1 LELEIKKKNMLKS
14 NTYEYVEITDFAAE
28 GKCIF
33 KSDDGVIF
41 VEGNVAPGDIV
52 DLQVVRTKKKLK
64 EAIVTKI
71 HSSSALRT
79 TPYCE
84 HHGVCGGCKW
94 QHIGYEHQLRF
105 KRQQV
110 VDHFERIGKIRNVEI
125 NEIIAAPKTEYYRN
139 KLEFTFSN
147 WRWLTKEQMD
157 SGEKYAKTAL
167 GFHVPKRFDKIFT
180 VDQCHL
186 QPSPSNEI
194 RNSLHRFGEESGFPY
209 YDVRFNVGTL
219 RNLIVRTANSGD
231 VMVIVQFGEQNDEA
245 IAKTMEYLQKN
256 HPEITSLN
264 YIVNLKGNDSYQDQ
278 EVINYA
284 GEKVIRETMEDL
296 TFLVGPKSFY
306 QTNSEQ
312 AYQLFNVARD
322 YAGLTGNESVYDLY
336 TGTGTIA
343 NFVARRAKKVVG
355 VEYVEA
361 AVQDARRNSELNGI
375 TNTSFFAGDMRAI
388 MNESFLREHGRP
400 DVIITDPPRAGMDVP
415 VIETILKA
423 APDRIVYVSCN
434 TATQAR
440 DLAFMSEDYAV
451 TKVQP
456 VDMFPNT
463 HHVENV
469 ALLVRR

>member
-1 LELEIKKKNMLKS
+1 MLK
-14 NTYEYVEITDFAAE
+14 NNKYEYVEITDFAAE

-33 KSDDGVIF
+33 KSEDGVVF

-52 DLQVVRTKKKLK
+52 DLQIVKTKKKLK
-64 EAIVTKI
+64 EAIVTKV
-71 HSSSALRT
+71 HSLSKLRT
-79 TPYCE
+79 EPYCL
-84 HHGVCGGCKW
+84 HHTVCGGCKW
-94 QHIGYEHQLRF
+94 QHISYEHQLRF

-110 VDHFERIGKIRNVEI
+110 VDHFERIGKIKNVEI
-125 NEIIAAPKTEYYRN
+125 NPIVAAPRTEYYRN

-157 SGEKYAKTAL
+157 SGQQFSKNAL

-180 VDQCHL
+180 VDHCHL
-186 QPSPSNEI
+186 QPDPSNTI
-194 RNSLHRFGEESGFPY
+194 RNSLHHFGELKGIPY
-209 YDVRFNVGTL
+209 YDVRFNVGLL
-219 RNLIVRTANSGD
+219 RNVVVRTANSGD
-231 VMVIVQFGEQNDEA
+231 VMVIVQFGQQNDDA
-245 IAKTMEYLQKN
+245 IAEVMEYMKLT

-278 EVINYA
+278 EVINYS
-284 GEKVIRETMEDL
+284 GENFIRETMEDL

-312 AYQLFNVARD
+312 AYQLFSVARD

-343 NFVARRAKKVVG
+343 NFVARQARKVVG

-375 TNTSFFAGDMRAI
+375 TNTSFFAGDMKNI
-388 MNESFLREHGRP
+388 VNENFLAKHGRP

-415 VIETILKA
+415 VIQTILKA

-440 DLAFMSEDYAV
+440 DLALMSDDYEV
-451 TKVQP
+451 TRVQP

-469 ALLVRR
+469 ALLVRK

>member
-1 LELEIKKKNMLKS
+1 MSKS
-14 NTYEYVEITDFAAE
+14 NKYEYVEITDFAAE
-28 GKCIF
+28 GKCIY
-33 KSDDGVIF
+33 KSEEGVIF

-52 DLQVVRTKKKLK
+52 DLQVLKTKKKLK

-71 HSSSALRT
+71 HSKSSLRT
-79 TPYCE
+79 EPYCL
-84 HHGVCGGCKW
+84 HHPVCGGCRW
-94 QHIGYEHQLRF
+94 QHIAYEHQLRF

-110 VDHFERIGKIRNVEI
+110 VDHFERIGKIKNVAI

-157 SGEKYAKTAL
+157 SGAEFSKNAL

-180 VDQCHL
+180 VDHCHL
-186 QPSPSNEI
+186 QHDPSNTI
-194 RNSLHRFGEESGFPY
+194 RNSLHHFGELKGIPY
-209 YDVRFNVGTL
+209 YDVRFNRGML
-219 RNLIVRTANSGD
+219 RNVIIRTANTGD
-231 VMVIVQFGEQNDEA
+231 VMVIVQFGDNNMEQVEEVMQYLH
-245 IAKTMEYLQKN
+245 KT
-256 HPEITSLN
+256 HTEITSLN
-264 YIVNLKGNDSYQDQ
+264 YIINLKGNDSYQDQ

-284 GEKVIRETMEDL
+284 GETFIRETMEDL
-296 TFLVGPKSFY
+296 TFLVGAKSFY

-312 AYQLFNVARD
+312 AFQLFSVARE
-322 YAGLTGNESVYDLY
+322 YAQLTGNEFVYDLY

-343 NFVARRAKKVVG
+343 NFVARRSRKVVG

-375 TNTSFFAGDMRAI
+375 TNTEFFAGDMRAL
-388 MNESFLREHGRP
+388 MNEQFLQKHGRP

-415 VIETILKA
+415 VVETILKA
-423 APDRIVYVSCN
+423 EPNRIVYVSCN

-440 DLAFMSEDYAV
+440 DLALMSENYEV

-469 ALLVRR
+469 ALLVRKE

>member
-1 LELEIKKKNMLKS
+1 MSKNNK
-14 NTYEYVEITDFAAE
+14 YEHVEITDFAAE

-33 KSDDGVIF
+33 KSEDGVIF

-52 DLQVVRTKKKLK
+52 DLEVVRTKKKLK
-64 EAIVTKI
+64 EAIVTKV
-71 HSSSALRT
+71 HSKSSLRT
-79 TPYCE
+79 DPYCL
-84 HHGVCGGCKW
+84 HHLVCGGCKW

-110 VDHFERIGKIRNVEI
+110 VDHFERIGHIKNVTI
-125 NEIIAAPKTEYYRN
+125 NEIKAAPSTEYYRN

-147 WRWLTKEQMD
+147 WRWLTKDEMN
-157 SGEKYAKTAL
+157 SGEQFTKNAL

-180 VDQCHL
+180 VNHCHL
-186 QPSPSNEI
+186 QPDPSNTI
-194 RNSLHRFGEESGFPY
+194 RNSLHHFGELHGIPY

-219 RNLIVRTANSGD
+219 RNVIIRTANSGD
-231 VMVIVQFGEQNDEA
+231 IMVIVQFGAQDDEA
-245 IAKTMEYLQKN
+245 IEKVMEYMLKT

-278 EVINYA
+278 EVIHYA
-284 GEKVIRETMEDL
+284 GEKTIRETMEDL

-306 QTNSEQ
+306 QTNSAQ
-312 AYQLFNVARD
+312 AYTLFDITRE
-322 YAGLTGNESVYDLY
+322 YAELTGNESVYDLY

-361 AVQDARRNSELNGI
+361 AVADARINSQINGI
-375 TNTSFFAGDMRAI
+375 TNTSFYAGDMRHI
-388 MNESFLREHGRP
+388 MNESFLKKHGRP
-400 DVIITDPPRAGMDVP
+400 DVIITDPPRAGMDQP
-415 VIETILKA
+415 VVETILKA

-440 DLAFMSEDYAV
+440 DLALMANDYAV
-451 TKVQP
+451 VKVQP

-463 HHVENV
+463 HHVENI
-469 ALLVRR
+469 ALLEKRS

>member
-1 LELEIKKKNMLKS
+1 MSKG
-14 NTYEYVEITDFAAE
+14 TRYEYVEITDFAAE

-33 KSDDGVIF
+33 KSDDGVVF

-64 EAIVTKI
+64 EAVVTRI
-71 HSSSALRT
+71 HKLSEKRSE
-79 TPYCE
+79 PYCT
-84 HHGVCGGCKW
+84 HFGVCGGCKW
-94 QHIGYEHQLRF
+94 QHIGYEHQLGF

-110 VDHFERIGKIRNVEI
+110 VDHFERIGKIKNVEI
-125 NEIIAAPKTEYYRN
+125 NPILAASPTEYYRN

-147 WRWLTKEQMD
+147 WRWLTREQMELKD
-157 SGEKYAKTAL
+157 QFSKNAL
-167 GFHVPKRFDKIFT
+167 GFHVPKHFDKIFT
-180 VDQCHL
+180 VDHCHL
-186 QPSPSNEI
+186 QPDPSNAI
-194 RNSLHRFGEESGFPY
+194 RNSLHLFGEASGIPY
-209 YDVRFNVGTL
+209 YDVRFNKGVL
-219 RNLIVRTANSGD
+219 RNLVIRTANSGD
-231 VMVIVQFGEQNDEA
+231 IMVIVQFGEQDDEA
-245 IAKTMEYLQKN
+245 IEKVMNFLLET

-278 EVINYA
+278 EVVHFA
-284 GEKVIRETMEDL
+284 GDKTIRETMEDL

-306 QTNSEQ
+306 QTNSAQ
-312 AYQLFNVARD
+312 AYNLFKITRE

-343 NFVARRAKKVVG
+343 NFVARNAKKVVG

-361 AVQDARRNSELNGI
+361 AVEDARINSALNGI
-375 TNTSFFAGDMRAI
+375 TNTSFFAGDMRRI
-388 MNESFLREHGRP
+388 MNEDFLRKHGRP

-423 APDRIVYVSCN
+423 SPDRIVYVSCN
-434 TATQAR
+434 SATQAR
-440 DLAFMSEDYAV
+440 DLALMSEQYEV
-451 TKVQP
+451 TKAQP
-456 VDMFPNT
+456 VDMFPHT

>member
-1 LELEIKKKNMLKS
+1 MLK
-14 NTYEYVEITDFAAE
+14 NNKYEYVEITDFAAE

-33 KSDDGVIF
+33 KSEDGVIF

-52 DLQVVRTKKKLK
+52 DLQVVKTKKKLK
-64 EAIVTKI
+64 EAIVTKT
-71 HSSSALRT
+71 HKLSSLRT
-79 TPYCE
+79 DPYCL
-84 HHGVCGGCKW
+84 HHTVCGGCKW
-94 QHIGYEHQLRF
+94 QHIDYQHQLKF

-110 VDHFERIGKIRNVEI
+110 IDHFERIGKIRNVEI
-125 NEIIAAPKTEYYRN
+125 SQILAAPKTEYYRN

-157 SGEKYAKTAL
+157 SGQQFSKNAL

-180 VDQCHL
+180 VDHCHL
-186 QPSPSNEI
+186 QPDPSNTI
-194 RNSLHRFGEESGFPY
+194 RNSLHHFADLKSVPY
-209 YDVRFNVGTL
+209 YDVRFNVGIM
-219 RNLIVRTANSGD
+219 RNLVVRTANTGD
-231 VMVIVQFGEQNDEA
+231 VMVIVQFGADNQEA
-245 IAKTMEYLQKN
+245 IAEVMEYMHKT

-264 YIVNLKGNDSYQDQ
+264 YIINLKGNDSYQDQ
-278 EVINYA
+278 NVIHYA
-284 GEKVIRETMEDL
+284 GEDFIRETMEDL

-306 QTNSEQ
+306 QTNSDQ
-312 AYQLFNVARD
+312 AYQLFSVARE

-375 TNTSFFAGDMRAI
+375 TNTSFFAGDMRGI
-388 MNESFLREHGRP
+388 MNENFLNTHGRP
-400 DVIITDPPRAGMDVP
+400 DVIITDPPRAGMDQP
-415 VIETILKA
+415 VVETILKA

-440 DLAFMSEDYAV
+440 DIALMSEDYEV

-469 ALLVRR
+469 ALLVRRHPEIS

>member
-1 LELEIKKKNMLKS
+1 MLKN

-33 KSDDGVIF
+33 KSEDGVVF

-52 DLQVVRTKKKLK
+52 DLQVVKTKKKLK
-64 EAIVTKI
+64 EAIVTKV
-71 HSSSALRT
+71 HSLSKLRT
-79 TPYCE
+79 DPYCI
-84 HHGVCGGCKW
+84 HHTVCGGCKW
-94 QHIGYEHQLRF
+94 QHIGYEHQLQF

-110 VDHFERIGKIRNVEI
+110 VDHFERIGKIKNVDI
-125 NEIIAAPKTEYYRN
+125 NQIIAAPRTEYYRN

-157 SGEKYAKTAL
+157 SGQQFSKNAL

-180 VDQCHL
+180 VDHCHL
-186 QPSPSNEI
+186 QSDPSNTI
-194 RNSLHRFGEESGFPY
+194 RNSLHHFGDLKGIPY
-209 YDVRFNVGTL
+209 YDVRFNVGVL
-219 RNLIVRTANSGD
+219 RNLVVRTANSGD
-231 VMVIVQFGEQNDEA
+231 VMVIVQFGAQNDDA
-245 IAKTMEYLQKN
+245 IAEVMEYMQHT

-278 EVINYA
+278 EVIHYS
-284 GEKVIRETMEDL
+284 GEPFIRETMEDL

-312 AYQLFNVARD
+312 AYQLFSVTRE

-375 TNTSFFAGDMRAI
+375 KNTSFFAGDMKNI
-388 MNESFLREHGRP
+388 VNESFLATHGRP

-415 VIETILKA
+415 VVQTILKA

-440 DLAFMSEDYAV
+440 DLALMSEDYEV
-451 TKVQP
+451 TRVQP

-463 HHVENV
+463 HHVENI
-469 ALLVRR
+469 ALLVRK

>member
-1 LELEIKKKNMLKS
+1 MLK
-14 NTYEYVEITDFAAE
+14 NNKYEYVEITDFAAE

-33 KSDDGVIF
+33 KSEDGVVF

-52 DLQVVRTKKKLK
+52 DLQIVKTKKKLK
-64 EAIVTKI
+64 EAIVTKV
-71 HSSSALRT
+71 HSLSKLRT
-79 TPYCE
+79 EPYCL
-84 HHGVCGGCKW
+84 HHTVCGGCKW
-94 QHIGYEHQLRF
+94 QHISYEHQLRF

-110 VDHFERIGKIRNVEI
+110 VDHFERIGKIKNVEI
-125 NEIIAAPKTEYYRN
+125 NPIVAAPRTEYYRN

-157 SGEKYAKTAL
+157 SGQQFSKNAL

-180 VDQCHL
+180 VDHCHL
-186 QPSPSNEI
+186 QSDPSNTI
-194 RNSLHRFGEESGFPY
+194 RNSLHHFGELKGIPY
-209 YDVRFNVGTL
+209 YDVRFNVGVL
-219 RNLIVRTANSGD
+219 RNVVVRTANSGD
-231 VMVIVQFGEQNDEA
+231 VMVIVQFGQQNDEA
-245 IAKTMEYLQKN
+245 IAEVMEYMKLT

-278 EVINYA
+278 EVINYS
-284 GEKVIRETMEDL
+284 GENFIRETMEDL

-312 AYQLFNVARD
+312 AYQLFSVARD

-343 NFVARRAKKVVG
+343 NFVARQARKVVG

-375 TNTSFFAGDMRAI
+375 TNTSFFAGDMKNI
-388 MNESFLREHGRP
+388 VNENFLAKHGRP

-415 VIETILKA
+415 VVQTILKA

-440 DLAFMSEDYAV
+440 DLALMSDDYEV
-451 TKVQP
+451 TRVQP

-469 ALLVRR
+469 ALLVRK

>member
-1 LELEIKKKNMLKS
+1 MLK
-14 NTYEYVEITDFAAE
+14 NNQYEYVEITDFAAE

-33 KSDDGVIF
+33 KSEDGVIF

-52 DLQVVRTKKKLK
+52 DLQVVKTKKKLK

-71 HSSSALRT
+71 HKKSDLRT
-79 TPYCE
+79 EPYCL
-84 HHGVCGGCKW
+84 HHDVCGGCKW
-94 QHIGYEHQLRF
+94 QHIAYEHQLHF
-105 KRQQV
+105 KREQV
-110 VDHFERIGKIRNVEI
+110 IDHFERIGKIRNVAVNQI
-125 NEIIAAPKTEYYRN
+125 LAAPKTEYYRN

-157 SGEKYAKTAL
+157 SGQEYSKHAL

-180 VDQCHL
+180 VNHCHL
-186 QPSPSNEI
+186 QPDPSNTI
-194 RNSLHRFGEESGFPY
+194 RNSLHHFGELHKIPY
-209 YDVRFNVGTL
+209 YDVRFNKGVL
-219 RNLIVRTANSGD
+219 RNLVVRTANSGD
-231 VMVIVQFGEQNDEA
+231 VMVIVQFGEQHDEA
-245 IAKTMEYLQKN
+245 IEMVMEYLKKT
-256 HPEITSLN
+256 HTEITSLN

-278 EVINYA
+278 EVIHYS
-284 GEKVIRETMEDL
+284 GENFIRETMEDL

-312 AYQLFNVARD
+312 AYQLFSVTRE

-355 VEYVEA
+355 IEYVEA
-361 AVQDARRNSELNGI
+361 AVEDARRNSEMNGI
-375 TNTSFFAGDMRAI
+375 NNTSFFSGDMRWI
-388 MNESFLREHGRP
+388 MNENFLMQHGKP
-400 DVIITDPPRAGMDVP
+400 DVIITDPPRAGMDLP
-415 VIETILKA
+415 VVETILKA
-423 APDRIVYVSCN
+423 EPQRIVYVSCN

-440 DLAFMSEDYAV
+440 DLALMSEHYEV

-469 ALLVRR
+469 ALLIRKN

>member
-1 LELEIKKKNMLKS
+1 MSKS
-14 NTYEYVEITDFAAE
+14 NKYEYVEITDFAAE

-33 KSDDGVIF
+33 KSEDGVIF
-41 VEGNVAPGDIV
+41 VEGDVAPGDIV
-52 DLQVVRTKKKLK
+52 DLQVVRSKKKLK
-64 EAIVTKI
+64 EAIVTRI
-71 HSSSALRT
+71 HSQSALRT
-79 TPYCE
+79 KPYCQ
-84 HHGVCGGCKW
+84 HFGVCGGCKW
-94 QHIGYEHQLRF
+94 QHISYEHQLRF

-125 NEIIAAPKTEYYRN
+125 NEIIAAPETEYYRN

-147 WRWLTKEQMD
+147 WRWLTKEQLD
-157 SGEKYAKTAL
+157 SGQPFAKTAL

-180 VDQCHL
+180 VEHCHL
-186 QPSPSNEI
+186 QPDPSNAI
-194 RNSLHRFGEESGFPY
+194 RNALHRFSEEKAYPY
-209 YDVRFNVGTL
+209 YDVRFNVGVM
-219 RNLIVRTANSGD
+219 RNVIIRTANSGD
-231 VMVIVQFGEQNDEA
+231 VMVIVQFGAQNDEI
-245 IAKTMEYLQKN
+245 IAEVMEFLRLN

-278 EVINYA
+278 EVIHYA
-284 GEKVIRETMEDL
+284 GEKVVRETMEDL

-312 AYQLFNVARD
+312 AYKLFSVARE
-322 YAGLTGNESVYDLY
+322 YAQLTGNESVYDLY

-343 NFVARRAKKVVG
+343 NFVARNAKKVVG

-361 AVQDARRNSELNGI
+361 AVQDARINSQLNGI
-375 TNTSFFAGDMRAI
+375 TNTAFFAGDMRAI
-388 MNESFLREHGRP
+388 MNENFLHTHGRP

-415 VIETILKA
+415 VIDTILKA
-423 APDRIVYVSCN
+423 APDRVVYVSCN

-440 DLAFMSEDYAV
+440 DLALMSEHYQV
-451 TKVQP
+451 TRVQP

-469 ALLVRR
+469 ALLVRRL

>member
-1 LELEIKKKNMLKS
+1 MLK
-14 NTYEYVEITDFAAE
+14 NNKYEYVEITDFAAE

-33 KSDDGVIF
+33 KSEDGVVF

-52 DLQVVRTKKKLK
+52 DLEIVKTKKKLK
-64 EAIVTKI
+64 EAIVTKV
-71 HSSSALRT
+71 HSLSKLRT
-79 TPYCE
+79 EPYCL
-84 HHGVCGGCKW
+84 HHTVCGGCKW
-94 QHIGYEHQLRF
+94 QHISYEHQLRF

-110 VDHFERIGKIRNVEI
+110 VDHFERIGKIKNVEI
-125 NEIIAAPKTEYYRN
+125 NPIVAAPRTEYYRN

-157 SGEKYAKTAL
+157 SGQQFSKNAL

-180 VDQCHL
+180 VDHCHL
-186 QPSPSNEI
+186 QSDPSNTI
-194 RNSLHRFGEESGFPY
+194 RNSLHHFGELKGIPY
-209 YDVRFNVGTL
+209 YDVRFNVGVL
-219 RNLIVRTANSGD
+219 RNVVVRTANSGD
-231 VMVIVQFGEQNDEA
+231 VMVIVQFGQQNDEA
-245 IAKTMEYLQKN
+245 IAEVMEYMKLT

-278 EVINYA
+278 EVINYS
-284 GEKVIRETMEDL
+284 GENFIRETMEDL

-312 AYQLFNVARD
+312 AYQLFSVARD

-343 NFVARRAKKVVG
+343 NFVARQARKVVG

-375 TNTSFFAGDMRAI
+375 TNTSFFAGDMKNI
-388 MNESFLREHGRP
+388 VNENFLAKHGRP

-415 VIETILKA
+415 VVQTILKA

-440 DLAFMSEDYAV
+440 DLALMSDDYEV
-451 TKVQP
+451 TRVQP

-469 ALLVRR
+469 ALLVRK

>member
-1 LELEIKKKNMLKS
+1 MSKNNK
-14 NTYEYVEITDFAAE
+14 YQHVEITDFAAE

-33 KSDDGVIF
+33 KSEDGVIF

-52 DLQVVRTKKKLK
+52 DLEVVRTKKKLK
-64 EAIVTKI
+64 EAVVTKV
-71 HSSSALRT
+71 HSKSALRT
-79 TPYCE
+79 DPYCL
-84 HHGVCGGCKW
+84 HHLVCGGCKW
-94 QHIGYEHQLRF
+94 QHIAYEHQLRF

-110 VDHFERIGKIRNVEI
+110 VDHFERIGKIKGVTI
-125 NEIIAAPKTEYYRN
+125 NEIVAAPATEYYRN

-157 SGEKYAKTAL
+157 SGEHFTKHAL
-167 GFHVPKRFDKIFT
+167 GFHVPKRFDKVFT
-180 VDQCHL
+180 VDHCHL
-186 QPSPSNEI
+186 QPDPSNTI
-194 RNSLHRFGEESGFPY
+194 RNSLHHFGELHNIPY

-219 RNLIVRTANSGD
+219 RNVIIRTANSGD

-245 IAKTMEYLQKN
+245 IEKVMAYLHKT

-278 EVINYA
+278 EVIHYA
-284 GEKVIRETMEDL
+284 GEKTIRETMEDL

-306 QTNSEQ
+306 QTNSAQ
-312 AYQLFNVARD
+312 AYTLFNVTRE

-343 NFVARRAKKVVG
+343 NFVARGAKKVVG

-361 AVQDARRNSELNGI
+361 AVADARINSEINGI
-375 TNTSFFAGDMRAI
+375 TNTSFYAGDMRRI
-388 MNESFLREHGRP
+388 MNEDFLRTHGRP
-400 DVIITDPPRAGMDVP
+400 DVIITDPPRAGMDQP
-415 VIETILKA
+415 VVETILKA

-440 DLAFMSEDYAV
+440 DLALMSDDYEV

-463 HHVENV
+463 HHVENI
-469 ALLVRR
+469 ALLVKRA

>member
-1 LELEIKKKNMLKS
+1 MLK
-14 NTYEYVEITDFAAE
+14 NNKYEYVEITDFAAE

-33 KSDDGVIF
+33 KSEDGVVF

-52 DLQVVRTKKKLK
+52 DLQIVKTKKKLK
-64 EAIVTKI
+64 EAIVTKV
-71 HSSSALRT
+71 HSLSKLRT
-79 TPYCE
+79 DPYCS
-84 HHGVCGGCKW
+84 HHIVCGGCKW
-94 QHIGYEHQLRF
+94 QHISYEHQLRF

-110 VDHFERIGKIRNVEI
+110 VDHFERIGKIKNVEI
-125 NEIIAAPKTEYYRN
+125 NPIVAAPKTEYYRN

-147 WRWLTKEQMD
+147 WRWLTREQMD
-157 SGEKYAKTAL
+157 SGEQFSKNAL

-180 VDQCHL
+180 VDHCHL
-186 QPSPSNEI
+186 QPDPSNTI
-194 RNSLHRFGEESGFPY
+194 RNSLHHFGELKGIPY
-209 YDVRFNVGTL
+209 YDVRFNVGVL
-219 RNLIVRTANSGD
+219 RNVVVRTANSGD
-231 VMVIVQFGEQNDEA
+231 VMVIVQFGQQNDDA
-245 IAKTMEYLQKN
+245 IAEVMEYMKHT

-278 EVINYA
+278 EVINYS
-284 GEKVIRETMEDL
+284 GENFIRETMEDL

-312 AYQLFNVARD
+312 AYQLFSVARD

-343 NFVARRAKKVVG
+343 NFVARQAKKVVG

-375 TNTSFFAGDMRAI
+375 TNTSFFAGDMKNI
-388 MNESFLREHGRP
+388 VNENFLAKHGRP

-415 VIETILKA
+415 VVETILKA

-440 DLAFMSEDYAV
+440 DLALMSEDYEV
-451 TKVQP
+451 TRVQP

-469 ALLVRR
+469 ALLVRK

>member
-1 LELEIKKKNMLKS
+1 MVKNIK
-14 NTYEYVEITDFAAE
+14 YEYVEITDFAAE

-52 DLQVVRTKKKLK
+52 DLQVVKTKKKLK

-71 HSSSALRT
+71 HSKSPLRT
-79 TPYCE
+79 DPYCL
-84 HHGVCGGCKW
+84 HNVVCGGCKW
-94 QHIGYEHQLRF
+94 QHIAYEHQLKF

-110 VDHFERIGKIRNVEI
+110 VDHFQRIGHIKNVSI
-125 NEIIAAPKTEYYRN
+125 NEILAAPKTEYYRN

-157 SGEKYAKTAL
+157 SGATFTKHAL

-180 VDQCHL
+180 VDHCHL
-186 QPSPSNEI
+186 QPDPSNTI
-194 RNSLHRFGEESGFPY
+194 RNSLHHFGELHNIPY
-209 YDVRFNVGTL
+209 YDVRFNRGTL
-219 RNLIVRTANSGD
+219 RNLVVRTANSGD

-245 IAKTMEYLQKN
+245 IEQVMQYLHKT
-256 HPEITSLN
+256 HSEITSLN

-278 EVINYA
+278 EVIHYA
-284 GEKVIRETMEDL
+284 GDTTIRETMEDL

-312 AYQLFNVARD
+312 AYQLFSVAREF
-322 YAGLTGNESVYDLY
+322 AGLTGNESVYDLY

-361 AVQDARRNSELNGI
+361 AVQDARKNSELNGI
-375 TNTSFFAGDMRAI
+375 TNTAFFAGDMRSI
-388 MNESFLREHGRP
+388 MNESFLQEHGRP
-400 DVIITDPPRAGMDVP
+400 DVIITDPPRAGMDQP
-415 VIETILKA
+415 VVETILKA

-440 DLAFMSEDYAV
+440 DLALMTEDYEV

-469 ALLVRR
+469 ALLVRRPGLRLRSV

>member
-1 LELEIKKKNMLKS
+1 MLK
-14 NTYEYVEITDFAAE
+14 NNKYEYVEITDFAAE

-33 KSDDGVIF
+33 KSEDGVIF

-52 DLQVVRTKKKLK
+52 DLQVVKTKKKLK
-64 EAIVTKI
+64 EAVVTKI
-71 HSSSALRT
+71 HKLSDLRT
-79 TPYCE
+79 EPYCI
-84 HHGVCGGCKW
+84 HHPVCGGCRW
-94 QHIGYEHQLRF
+94 QHIGYQHQLQF

-110 VDHFERIGKIRNVEI
+110 IDHFERIGKIRNVEI
-125 NEIIAAPKTEYYRN
+125 NQILAAPRTEYYRN

-157 SGEKYAKTAL
+157 SGQSFSKNAL

-180 VDQCHL
+180 VDHCHL
-186 QPSPSNEI
+186 QPDPSNTI
-194 RNSLHRFGEESGFPY
+194 RNSLHHFADLKGFPY
-209 YDVRFNVGTL
+209 YDVRFNVGIM
-219 RNLIVRTANSGD
+219 RNLVVRTANTGD
-231 VMVIVQFGEQNDEA
+231 VMVIVQFGADNLEVIQEV
-245 IAKTMEYLQKN
+245 MEYL
-256 HPEITSLN
+256 HHTHTSITSLN
-264 YIVNLKGNDSYQDQ
+264 YIINLKGNDSYQDQ
-278 EVINYA
+278 EVIHYA
-284 GEKVIRETMEDL
+284 GETSIRETMEDL

-312 AYQLFNVARD
+312 AYQLFSVAREF
-322 YAGLTGNESVYDLY
+322 AGLTGNESVYDLY

-343 NFVARRAKKVVG
+343 NFVARRARKVVG

-388 MNESFLREHGRP
+388 MNEGFLGKHGRP
-400 DVIITDPPRAGMDVP
+400 DVIITDPPRAGMDQP
-415 VIETILKA
+415 VVETILKA

-440 DLAFMSEDYAV
+440 DLALMSEDYAV

-469 ALLVRR
+469 ALLVRK

>member
-1 LELEIKKKNMLKS
+1 MLKN

-33 KSDDGVIF
+33 KSEDGVIF

-52 DLQVVRTKKKLK
+52 DLQVVKTKKKLK
-64 EAIVTKI
+64 EAIVTKT
-71 HSSSALRT
+71 HKLSPLRT
-79 TPYCE
+79 DPYCI
-84 HHGVCGGCKW
+84 HHGVCGGCRW
-94 QHIGYEHQLRF
+94 QHIDYQHQLKF

-110 VDHFERIGKIRNVEI
+110 IDHFERIGKIRNVESNQI
-125 NEIIAAPKTEYYRN
+125 VAAPRTEYYRN

-157 SGEKYAKTAL
+157 SGQTFSKNAL

-180 VDQCHL
+180 VDHCHL
-186 QPSPSNEI
+186 QPDPSNTI
-194 RNSLHRFGEESGFPY
+194 RNSLHHFANLKNIPY
-209 YDVRFNVGTL
+209 YDVRFNVGIM
-219 RNLIVRTANSGD
+219 RNLVVRTANTGD
-231 VMVIVQFGEQNDEA
+231 VMVIVQFGANNEEV
-245 IAKTMEYLQKN
+245 IAEVMEYMHKT

-264 YIVNLKGNDSYQDQ
+264 YIINLKGNDSYQDQ
-278 EVINYA
+278 EVIHYS
-284 GEKVIRETMEDL
+284 GETFIRETMEDL

-306 QTNSEQ
+306 QTNSDQ
-312 AYQLFNVARD
+312 AYQLFSVARE

-375 TNTSFFAGDMRAI
+375 TNTSFFAGDMRNI
-388 MNESFLREHGRP
+388 MNESFLETHGRP
-400 DVIITDPPRAGMDVP
+400 DVIITDPPRAGMDQP
-415 VIETILKA
+415 VVETILKA
-423 APDRIVYVSCN
+423 APDRVVYVSCN

-440 DLAFMSEDYAV
+440 DLALMSEDYEV

-469 ALLVRR
+469 ALLVRRYS

>member
-1 LELEIKKKNMLKS
+1 MSKG
-14 NTYEYVEITDFAAE
+14 TRYEYVEITDFAAE

-33 KSDDGVIF
+33 KSEDGVIF
-41 VEGNVAPGDIV
+41 IEGNVAPGDIV
-52 DLQVVRTKKKLK
+52 DLEVVRTKKKLK
-64 EAIVTKI
+64 EAIVTKV
-71 HSSSALRT
+71 HSYSSLRT
-79 TPYCE
+79 DPYCE
-84 HHGVCGGCKW
+84 HYTVCGGCKW

-110 VDHFERIGKIRNVEI
+110 VDHFQRIGKIQGVEI
-125 NEIIAAPKTEYYRN
+125 SPILAGPKTEYYRN

-147 WRWLTKEQMD
+147 YRWVTKEQLD
-157 SGEKYAKTAL
+157 TGEKFSRNAL

-180 VDQCHL
+180 VDTCHL
-186 QPSPSNEI
+186 QPDPSNAL
-194 RNSLHRFGEESGFPY
+194 RNSLHRFGEEQQILY
-209 YDVRFNVGTL
+209 YDVKYNVGTL
-219 RNLIVRTANSGD
+219 RNLVVRTANTGD
-231 VMVIVQFGEQNDEA
+231 IMVIVQFGEQNDEA
-245 IAKTMEYLQKN
+245 IDKVMNYMKDN

-278 EVINYA
+278 EVINFA
-284 GEKVIRETMEDL
+284 GEATIRETMEDL

-312 AYQLFNVARD
+312 AYNLFKVTRE

-343 NFVARRAKKVVG
+343 NFVARQAKKVVG

-361 AVQDARRNSELNGI
+361 AVKDARINSALNGI
-375 TNTSFFAGDMRAI
+375 TNTEFFAGDMRRI
-388 MNESFLREHGRP
+388 MNESFLAKHGRP
-400 DVIITDPPRAGMDVP
+400 DVIITDPPRAGMDQP
-415 VIETILKA
+415 VVETILTA

-440 DLAFMSEDYAV
+440 DLALMSDDYEV
-451 TKVQP
+451 TRVQP

-469 ALLVRR
+469 ALLVKKDRG

>member
-1 LELEIKKKNMLKS
+1 MLK
-14 NTYEYVEITDFAAE
+14 NNKYEYVEITDFAAE

-33 KSDDGVIF
+33 KSEDGVVF

-52 DLQVVRTKKKLK
+52 DLQIVKTKKKLK
-64 EAIVTKI
+64 EAIVTKV
-71 HSSSALRT
+71 HSLSKLRT
-79 TPYCE
+79 EPYCL
-84 HHGVCGGCKW
+84 HHTVCGGCKW
-94 QHIGYEHQLRF
+94 QHISYEHQLRF

-110 VDHFERIGKIRNVEI
+110 VDHFERIGKIKNVEI
-125 NEIIAAPKTEYYRN
+125 NPIVAAPRTEYYRN

-157 SGEKYAKTAL
+157 SGQQFSKNAL

-180 VDQCHL
+180 VDHCHL
-186 QPSPSNEI
+186 QSDPSNTI
-194 RNSLHRFGEESGFPY
+194 RNSLHHFGELKGIPY
-209 YDVRFNVGTL
+209 YDVRFNVGVL
-219 RNLIVRTANSGD
+219 RNVVVRTANSGD
-231 VMVIVQFGEQNDEA
+231 VMVIVQFGQQNDEA
-245 IAKTMEYLQKN
+245 IAEVMEYMKLT

-278 EVINYA
+278 EVINYS
-284 GEKVIRETMEDL
+284 GENFIRETMEDL

-312 AYQLFNVARD
+312 AYQLFSVARD

-343 NFVARRAKKVVG
+343 NFVARQAKKVVG

-375 TNTSFFAGDMRAI
+375 TNTSFFAGDMKNI
-388 MNESFLREHGRP
+388 VNENFLAKHGRP

-415 VIETILKA
+415 VVQTILKA

-440 DLAFMSEDYAV
+440 DLALMSDDYEV
-451 TKVQP
+451 TRVQP

-469 ALLVRR
+469 ALLVRK